1 MSDGVKNLVIG
12 QGLAGSAMAWTL
24 HHAGQSVMIIDRGE
38 PATASRVS
46 AGLITPLTGK
56 KLVRS
61 VDFAEYWQAARTFY
75 KRIEEA
81 TGQQFFDEGP
91 MLRLFRNET
100 SRTDFLARSGP
111 KVAETVQQWNGVLQ
125 ENGQKQYGLSM
136 QPAGRLNVK
145 KYQQVTR
152 QYFEDRGSF
161 VQGEVETWG
170 NSSEGQP
177 VEVLVAGR
185 TIKAERV
192 IFCSG
197 AASSSQFPEVPNNRS
212 RGDILEVSIPNYQ
225 RSEVVH
231 RSVWVAP
238 EGGGRQLVGSTYDW
252 KNLVNEPTTKGK
264 EEVLGQLSRMVE
276 GPIDVLDQRAA
287 VRPTMKDFEPV
298 IGQHPEHKNIFIL
311 NGLGSKGVLR
321 APLLAD
327 RLLGKIKGH
336 SEVPEK
342 QDYSR
347 LLAHSGTP
355 RKPLTMQ
362 AQEAVAK
369 VLRAGETAIDGTVGN
384 GFDTSFLAEQV
395 GKEGQIIGFDLQ
407 QQAIDSTGKRLQANG
422 QQNVR
427 LIQTGH
433 ENLASYSATGTVA
446 AVMFNLGYLP
456 RSDKTVVT
464 SAKTSVAA
472 MSAALEALRDNGIMT
487 VLAYRGHDGAMEEF
501 AAVEQWLEDKSSGY
515 DLKRVDSRPAKATS
529 PVLFILEK
537 TAR

>member
-1 MSDGVKNLVIG
+1 MNIEANNLVIG

-24 HHAGQSVMIIDRGE
+24 HHAGQSVMIVDRGE

-56 KLVRS
+56 KLVRLD
-61 VDFAEYWQAARTFY
+61 DFVEYWQAARTFY

-91 MLRLFRNET
+91 MLRLFHNEV
-100 SRTDFLARSGP
+100 SRTGFLAKSDP
-111 KVAETVQQWNGVLQ
+111 YVAKSVQSWNGRLQ
-125 ENGQKQYGLSM
+125 EKGQTQHGISM
-136 QPAGRLNVK
+136 EPAGRLNVR

-152 QYFEDRGSF
+152 QYFEDRDSF
-161 VQGEVETWG
+161 VQGEVETLENG
-170 NSSEGQP
+170 SLGQP
-177 VEVLVAGR
+177 MEVIVGGIS
-185 TIKAERV
+185 IKAERA

-197 AASSSQFPEVPNNRS
+197 AASSQQFPEVPNNRS

-225 RSEVVH
+225 RKEVVH

-238 EGGGRQLVGSTYDW
+238 QSGGRQLVGSTYDW
-252 KNLVNEPTTKGK
+252 KNLGNEPTTEGK
-264 EEVLGQLSRMVE
+264 EEVLVQLSRMVE
-276 GPIDVLDQRAA
+276 GSVEVFGQRAA

-298 IGQHPEHKNIFIL
+298 IGQHPERKNIFIL

-327 RLLGKIKGH
+327 RLLGKMEEH
-336 SEVPEK
+336 LEVPEK
-342 QDYSR
+342 LDYSR
-347 LLAHSGTP
+347 LVVQSGTP
-355 RKPLTMQ
+355 RNPFTRQ

-369 VLRAGETAIDGTVGN
+369 VLKAGETAIDGTVGN
-384 GFDTSFLAEQV
+384 GFDTCFLSEQV
-395 GKEGQIIGFDLQ
+395 GTEGRVIGFDLQ
-407 QQAIDSTGKRLQANG
+407 QQAIDSTHKRLQANG

-427 LIQTGH
+427 LVQTGH
-433 ENLASYSATGTVA
+433 ENLASYSGYGTVA

-464 SAKTSVAA
+464 SGRTSVAA
-472 MSAALEALRDNGIMT
+472 MSAALEALRDEGIMT

-501 AAVEQWLEDKSSGY
+501 AAVEQWLEDKSGRY
-515 DLKRVDSRPAKATS
+515 DLKRINSRPAKATS
-529 PVLFILEK
+529 PVLFILRK
-537 TAR
+537 TTR